1 MHLNAVSRL
10 LPRLLL
16 ALPLFG
22 QLHLVGAEAA
32 SGVAKRVG
40 TAAIVVSNRAGPA
53 FEDKQLALEDLVSA
67 RLGEIGLR
75 VISREIVQGNLRS
88 FVASSAPKN
97 QDSAAASAGAEA
109 AFLDQASALSLA
121 QNLNADYLLH
131 VSIGGLSKSERTVNA
146 YGTRLVT
153 TEYVLTASYK
163 LLDASA
169 GGSLVGDV
177 IKATRTDQANANAS
191 VTSDGINDQLLGQVA
206 EQVAGSLK
214 TRLAAG
220 QVAKAGTYALPVKV
234 NIKLE
239 CAELNVPDV
248 RVNAENV
255 VVTSGAVFPA
265 APGSAVV
272 EVDGMAA
279 GSAPGAVKM
288 RAGFRRVRVSRA
300 GFETWE
306 RTLNASDGMSLVV
319 PLKITAAE
327 LERWRQITLF
337 LTGLKVGTKLTDAQ
351 IKVMEGEAARLA
363 ASGYRVDVKV
373 DTKENFKFL
382 VPAGQYVAP

>member
-1 MHLNAVSRL
+1 M
-10 LPRLLL
+10 
-16 ALPLFG
+16 
-22 QLHLVGAEAA
+22 
-32 SGVAKRVG
+32 
-40 TAAIVVSNRAGPA
+40 
-53 FEDKQLALEDLVSA
+53 
-67 RLGEIGLR
+67 
-75 VISREIVQGNLRS
+75 VQGNLRS
-88 FVASSAPKN
+88 FVAPSAPRN
-97 QDSAAASAGAEA
+97 QESTNTASDAEA

-131 VSIGGLSKSERTVNA
+131 LSIGGLSKSERTVIA
-146 YGTRLVT
+146 YGTKLVT

-177 IKATRTDQANANAS
+177 IKATRTDQVNANAS

-214 TRLAAG
+214 ARLASG
-220 QVAKAGTYALPVKV
+220 QVAKAATYALPVKV

-239 CAELNVPDV
+239 CAELSVPDV
-248 RVNAENV
+248 RVNGENV
-255 VVTSGAVFPA
+255 VVSSGAIFPA

-279 GSAPGAVKM
+279 GSAPGVIKM
-288 RAGFRRVRVSRA
+288 RAGFRRVRVSRP

-306 RTLNASDGMSLVV
+306 RTLNASDGMSLVI

-382 VPAGQYVAP
+382 VPAGQYIAP